1 MVLRMN
7 EPFANLFRLQ
17 RALDNARRNDWFG
30 GRTSSRGAYPPV
42 NVFADGDDF
51 VLVAELPG
59 VTKDAID
66 VQVKRDQIQIT
77 GTKTIAY
84 DDEASVHRR
93 ERQAGQFNRTLSM
106 PAEIDVDKVRAT
118 FEDGVLRL
126 HLPRAEHEKTR
137 SVSIN

>member
-7 EPFANLFRLQ
+7 DPFANLFRLQ
-17 RALDNARRNDWFG
+17 RALDKASRNDWFG
-30 GRTSSRGAYPPV
+30 GRTSSRGAYPSV

-59 VTKDAID
+59 VAKDAID

-77 GTKTIAY
+77 GTKVIEY
-84 DDEASVHRR
+84 DENASVHRR
-93 ERQAGQFNRTLSM
+93 ERQAGQFDRTLSM
-106 PAEIDVDKVRAT
+106 PAEIDVNGVQAT
-118 FEDGVLRL
+118 FENGVLRL
-126 HLPRAEHEKTR
+126 RLPRAEHEKSR